1 MWRCSPKRHQHT
13 GYRSAGN
20 TAVPWASCDL
30 PAPER
35 LYTVLVNND
44 KKRHNGAGEHTESN
58 HQNDPARWK
67 KKLNG
72 LQFLSRKTLAEG
84 NDPSIKPG
92 ARLRWTQHCWPRPW
106 THLSCEMNRVL
117 VPQVLLRH
125 IRDKWKDILLLTVDS
140 KQLDTVYPDES
151 AGQNDKSVFIKVSIF
166 IFMEDK
172 FTVD

>member
-1 MWRCSPKRHQHT
+1 
-13 GYRSAGN
+13 
-20 TAVPWASCDL
+20 
-30 PAPER
+30 
-35 LYTVLVNND
+35 
-44 KKRHNGAGEHTESN
+44 
-58 HQNDPARWK
+58 
-67 KKLNG
+67 
-72 LQFLSRKTLAEG
+72 
-84 NDPSIKPG
+84 
-92 ARLRWTQHCWPRPW
+92 
-106 THLSCEMNRVL
+106 MNRVL